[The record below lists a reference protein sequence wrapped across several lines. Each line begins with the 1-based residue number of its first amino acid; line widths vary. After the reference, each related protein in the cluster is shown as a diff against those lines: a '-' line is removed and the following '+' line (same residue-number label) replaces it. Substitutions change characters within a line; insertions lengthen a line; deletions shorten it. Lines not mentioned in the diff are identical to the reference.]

1 MTRVW
6 QGVLSKLGHVRALE
20 PFYDRIA
27 DTCGELSKA
36 GVPAWAERLRSE
48 PAGDAAD
55 LAAPNDWREAW
66 EWAARLTYLETI
78 GASSHL
84 AQLHQ
89 ERLEIEKALRD
100 GFAALVKERTFFNLA
115 ATMKGSAKSALQGFA
130 NIIRRLGPGTGQRAV
145 LHRQNARLAM
155 QNCYEAV
162 PCWIMPTWRV
172 SEQLP
177 ATLSQFRSCNYG

>member
-1 MTRVW
+1 M
-6 QGVLSKLGHVRALE
+6 
-20 PFYDRIA
+20 
-27 DTCGELSKA
+27 
-36 GVPAWAERLRSE
+36 
-48 PAGDAAD
+48 

-115 ATMKGSAKSALQGFA
+115 ATLKGSAKSALQGFA

-145 LHRQNARLAM
+145 LHRQNARQAM

-162 PCWIMPTWRV
+162 PCWIMPTWRARRVALRGNLNSV
-172 SEQLP
+172 S
-177 ATLSQFRSCNYG
+177 